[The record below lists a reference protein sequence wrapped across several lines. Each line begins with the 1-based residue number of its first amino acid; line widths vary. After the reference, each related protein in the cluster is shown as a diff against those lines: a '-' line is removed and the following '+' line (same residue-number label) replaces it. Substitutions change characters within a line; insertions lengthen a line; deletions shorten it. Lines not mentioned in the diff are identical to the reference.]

1 MMEKNRYACF
11 SDPSR
16 SIEGDAEPGTIN
28 LLHLLNGVLT
38 KHRRWFLPLR
48 QRWGHGERQ
57 G

>member
-38 KHRRWFLPLR
+38 KHRR
-48 QRWGHGERQ
+48 
-57 G
+57 